1 MQTWSFRDEILRMTR
16 QWYVVLAFIIVGG
29 LLGYGGTYLFPAP
42 CRVTADLYVGI
53 DVIRVGEMAH
63 VIPLAEHEP
72 LNLDDYKNWQL
83 KQVADVVS
91 SEKVLAKTLES
102 LRARDAYWNQLEI
115 ADLKA
120 LLDIYWYDAGT
131 WQLEAI
137 HPQAKYAAQA
147 AEIWRNTGYAYIEEL
162 LVFAERATALDAELQ
177 SSNTSIGI
185 VEERIASL
193 EEGTV
198 LEEAQAELS
207 VLTAKREEI
216 LEEYHQA
223 QDDSLGLSANLYL
236 EPSTGHSQC
245 ERVRSTGTV
254 TLASGAIGFLAWV
267 LVAFLRARK
276 KEDANAV

>member
-1 MQTWSFRDEILRMTR
+1 MTR

-91 SEKVLAKTLES
+91 SEKILAKTLES

-115 ADLKA
+115 ADFKA

-177 SSNTSIGI
+177 SFNTSIGI